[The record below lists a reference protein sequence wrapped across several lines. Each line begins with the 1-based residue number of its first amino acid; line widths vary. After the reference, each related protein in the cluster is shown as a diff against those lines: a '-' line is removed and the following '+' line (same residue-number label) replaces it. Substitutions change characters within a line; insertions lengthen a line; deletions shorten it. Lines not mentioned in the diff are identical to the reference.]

1 MKGPARPTRHRKHR
15 SDPPGTPPA
24 RHAGSMAV
32 LGHELD
38 NVLNGLLGINRLL
51 LESGLSPEQERW
63 SRAIEL
69 SGRQLRRLVLA
80 YRTDGEASGE
90 GGSKPN
96 AACVSKPLDGI
107 ELLEQAILC
116 QAPLAARHG
125 NRLVL
130 TVEPDVPPDWRGDA
144 CRLRQLVDNLL
155 GNANKF
161 TDHGEIE
168 LHAVRDRTTADLLL
182 AVTDTGPGVDRDTAP
197 RLFDAWARGP
207 EPRRG
212 AVGGSGLGLYV
223 CRQAIEAMGGTIRLA
238 PPPGGGARFE
248 VRLPGLLAS
257 GEPAPL
263 APSGLLLRLDA
274 RLDVDGALFRSLVA
288 WLDRLGV
295 RWCSAEKAAPP
306 AQPRT
311 LPVRISE
318 LPPES
323 GRAGPS
329 LLLTPLDGCRPGD
342 HARRLRGPVIGTT
355 LGPALL
361 QMALEWLWFRD
372 GSAGSVREPYR

>member
-1 MKGPARPTRHRKHR
+1 MKDPVRPTRHRKHR
-15 SDPPGTPPA
+15 GDPPGTPPA
-24 RHAGSMAV
+24 RSAGSMAV

-51 LESGLSPEQERW
+51 LESGLNPEQERW

-80 YRTDGEASGE
+80 YRADGEPTGVGE
-90 GGSKPN
+90 CQGNPGCTKE
-96 AACVSKPLDGI
+96 PLDGI

-116 QAPLAARHG
+116 QAPIAALQN

-130 TVEPDVPPDWRGDA
+130 TVDPDVPRDWLGDT

-161 TDHGEIE
+161 TDHGEVE
-168 LHAVRDRTTADLLL
+168 LHAVRGQTAAELLL

-197 RLFDAWARGP
+197 RLFDAWERGP
-207 EPRRG
+207 EPLRG
-212 AVGGSGLGLYV
+212 AVSGSGLGLYV

-238 PPPGGGARFE
+238 PPSGGGARFE
-248 VRLPGLLAS
+248 VRVPGLLPV
-257 GEPAPL
+257 GEPMPL
-263 APSGLLLRLDA
+263 APSGLLQRLNVQ
-274 RLDVDGALFRSLVA
+274 LDVDGALFRSLAA

-295 RWCSAEKAAPP
+295 ERSGAEAVEPLVQP
-306 AQPRT
+306 AV
-311 LPVRISE
+311 LPIRISE

-323 GRAGPS
+323 GQAGPS
-329 LLLTPLDGCRPGD
+329 LLLTPLDDCRRGD
-342 HARRLRGPVIGTT
+342 HARRLRGPVVGTT
-355 LGPALL
+355 FGPALL

-372 GSAGSVREPYR
+372 GSAGSARGPCR

>member
-1 MKGPARPTRHRKHR
+1 MKGPARPTRHRQRR

-80 YRTDGEASGE
+80 YRTDGEAAGDVE
-90 GGSKPN
+90 HQRTARGLR
-96 AACVSKPLDGI
+96 KPLDGI

-116 QAPLAARHG
+116 QAPLAARRY

-130 TVEPDVPPDWRGDA
+130 TVGPEVPPDWRGDV
-144 CRLRQLVDNLL
+144 CRLRQLLDNLL

-161 TDHGEIE
+161 TNRGEIE
-168 LHAVRDRTTADLLL
+168 LHAVRDRATSDLLL

-197 RLFDAWARGP
+197 RLFEAWERGP
-207 EPRRG
+207 QTHRG
-212 AVGGSGLGLYV
+212 TVGGSGLGLYV
-223 CRQAIEAMGGTIRLA
+223 CRQAIESMGGTIRLA
-238 PPPGGGARFE
+238 SPPGGGARFE
-248 VRLPGLLAS
+248 VRVPGLLPA

-263 APSGLLLRLDA
+263 APSGLLLRLNA
-274 RLDVDGALFRSLVA
+274 RLDVEGALFHSLAA

-295 RWCSAEKAAPP
+295 RWSSAEKAGATPP
-306 AQPRT
+306 PGT

-323 GRAGPS
+323 GRAGPY
-329 LLLTPLDGCRPGD
+329 LLLAPLDGCRPDD
-342 HARRLRGPVIGTT
+342 HARRLRGPIVGTT

-372 GSAGSVREPYR
+372 GSAGSAREPSR